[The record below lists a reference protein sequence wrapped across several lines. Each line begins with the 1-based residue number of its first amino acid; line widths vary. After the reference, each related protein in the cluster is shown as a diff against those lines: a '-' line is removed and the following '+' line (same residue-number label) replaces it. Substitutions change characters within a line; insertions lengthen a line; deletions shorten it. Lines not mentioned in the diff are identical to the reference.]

1 VASLALGDP
10 QELLDD
16 EAAEAVADEDERRFA
31 KLRLGQ
37 EPHQHAGRAV
47 GEMHGAAAPARHRRL
62 VADEVDAE
70 PLGVLSERPRPEP
83 FAVGNAAP
91 GLVDDSAEAMHEDH
105 VRAHGLRRSHD
116 VSQLDHARPD
126 STPRNASSNQKCS
139 RKTRR

>member
-1 VASLALGDP
+1 MYHFVLHVLFSNLMIFVFFFFLMI
-10 QELLDD
+10 
-16 EAAEAVADEDERRFA
+16 RRPPRSTLFPYTT
-31 KLRLGQ
+31 LFRS
-37 EPHQHAGRAV
+37 PHQHAGRAV
-47 GEMHGAAAPARHRRL
+47 GEMHGAAAPARHRRP
-62 VADEVDAE
+62 VAEEVDAE

-126 STPRNASSNQKCS
+126 ST
-139 RKTRR
+139 